1 MHCHIMDE
9 WSSSDLS
16 PGKMWNMLKSS
27 DPQIDEQFYRLP
39 DGRWDVNRLN
49 EGVAR
54 LQKQEELRLKQEHEN
69 YILMQNQKELARAE
83 RTYHKKIQR
92 KEQSKFVDLTVFKVG
107 MHMYLWPVMCQ
118 LFLLIVMLILP
129 TSTLISSLPIFLII
143 IVSLNVI
150 FWVSIPLMTKNL
162 ADQILKIDNRT
173 KHLLENQP

>member
-16 PGKMWNMLKSS
+16 PGKMWNMLKIS

-69 YILMQNQKELARAE
+69 YILMQNQKE
-83 RTYHKKIQR
+83 
-92 KEQSKFVDLTVFKVG
+92 
-107 MHMYLWPVMCQ
+107 
-118 LFLLIVMLILP
+118 
-129 TSTLISSLPIFLII
+129 
-143 IVSLNVI
+143 
-150 FWVSIPLMTKNL
+150 
-162 ADQILKIDNRT
+162 
-173 KHLLENQP
+173 